1 MDQEPKVRD
10 GRWWKITSSVQCVP
24 DEEIFE
30 DTKGVIRIRKWNKDR
45 QHSKH
50 DLYINVIIYNV
61 RYFS

>member
-1 MDQEPKVRD
+1 MDQVPKVRD

-45 QHSKH
+45 QHSDRKK
-50 DLYINVIIYNV
+50 
-61 RYFS
+61 R